1 MKHQLIKLI
10 LLTVSIFAGCAE
22 KSGSNSNSTALTA
35 LLSIQNGCNTT
46 ATTVT
51 SISST
56 SRTQYDF
63 SVCNNPSA
71 LTGFTVENITSGL
84 NGTSTTSKLG
94 STGTFGSSANKIN
107 IEVTYTLSSSS
118 SYLDIVA
125 LGTGTG
131 TSLSGPGFRI
141 SPSDV
146 KYTPTS
152 GTPTTFGT
160 GSSPTSTVG
169 VSKSVCLEV
178 HQEGSGSHIFGWNGT
193 CTAVTNLGTYT
204 FDQENVVGTI
214 SDRKIG
220 FTLNNVILTKII
232 VSNGA
237 LGTAGSLQ
245 SF

>member
-1 MKHQLIKLI
+1 MNHKLIKLI
-10 LLTVSIFAGCAE
+10 LLIVSIFTGCAE
-22 KSGSNSNSTALTA
+22 KSSSNSNSTAFTA
-35 LLSIQNGCNTT
+35 LYSIQNGCSTT

-51 SISST
+51 SIGST

-63 SVCNNPSA
+63 SICNNPSA

-118 SYLDIVA
+118 SYLDVIA
-125 LGTGTG
+125 LGSGSGTY
-131 TSLSGPGFRI
+131 LSGPGFRI

-152 GTPTTFGT
+152 GTPTAFGT
-160 GSSPTSTVG
+160 GSSPTTTVG
-169 VSKSVCLEV
+169 ISKSLCLEV
-178 HQEGSGSHIFGWNGT
+178 HQEGSGSHIFGWDGA
-193 CTAVTNLGTYT
+193 CSAITNLGTYS
-204 FDQENVVGTI
+204 FDQENVVGII

-220 FTLNNVILTKII
+220 FTLNNVILKKII

-237 LGTAGSLQ
+237 LGTAGSIQ